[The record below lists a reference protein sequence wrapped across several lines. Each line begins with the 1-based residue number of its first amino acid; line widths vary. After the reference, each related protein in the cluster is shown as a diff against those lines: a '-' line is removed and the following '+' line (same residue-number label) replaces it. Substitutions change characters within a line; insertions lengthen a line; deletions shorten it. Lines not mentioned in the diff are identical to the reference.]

1 MKEATK
7 VVKIAGGNKAPRE
20 RGSFADTCK
29 MVSKMSLYLLAF
41 LLPIMFLPWT
51 ANVLDFNKQALLVF
65 LVFISVFAWLLN
77 VLISGRVRIN
87 ISLVHIPVGV
97 LFLVYLVSTIFSS
110 WRYGS
115 FWGWPLVTSE
125 SLITII
131 CLVLLY
137 FLVVNMLERKETF
150 HFLAFTVFSSGIA
163 ALYGALQVLGVYII
177 PIGFTKSQTFNS
189 LGSVNMLA
197 ITAAAILPLAIMM
210 IIASKKKTY
219 RILFGIS
226 AAVFAAILLIINFYI
241 AWWLV
246 IAGSALIFIF
256 GMQRRDLFDSRWLI
270 LPMFFLA
277 VGLLFAFFRFSIPGL
292 PQMPVEYSLKQGP
305 SLQIVTKVLQENPVI
320 GTGPGT
326 FSYVF
331 ERFKDISFNQSDL
344 WNSTF
349 SWASSRFLTVLA
361 TVGAL
366 GGLAMIAV
374 LAAFLIYGVLFLFRK
389 KEMENYSFNWSLS
402 LGAFISFIVISV
414 SYFLYSSNLT
424 LDFVYFALVASF
436 MALVYPDKKE
446 FELKPS
452 SLITLMFTFAITV
465 VFVFGLG
472 LFILEGQRYV
482 SSVDYLSGVT
492 LWQTNQT
499 ESALTKLER
508 AASIS
513 PGVDVYWRE
522 IAQAYLNNIS
532 IVANDTTL
540 SDQDKRQAVQSSINK
555 AVNAGKVSSD
565 TNPADVANW
574 SARGF
579 VYQNMIGTV
588 GGTKD
593 WAVESYKEAIKLD
606 PTNPFYPTQ
615 AGISILANVALLGD
629 DQKQEKED
637 ELNQA
642 ADFFN
647 QAIQLKS
654 DYAPAHFQLA
664 RVYLA
669 QGKQDEMVQ
678 SLENAKAAAPFD
690 VGLAFQLGLVYY
702 QKQDYQKAKTELERA
717 VVLNPNYAN
726 ALYFLGLTYYQL
738 GQKDSAISVFEKI
751 LQLNP
756 GHELATQVLA
766 NMKAGRDALAG
777 VSQTGTNVPIDQSA
791 PEQQPGDQ
799 GQPAVGE

>member
-1 MKEATK
+1 MKETAK
-7 VVKIAGGNKAPRE
+7 VVKIAGGKTPKE
-20 RGSFADTCK
+20 KGSFADTCK
-29 MVSKMSLYLLAF
+29 KVSKMSLYLLAF
-41 LLPIMFLPWT
+41 LLPILFLPWT
-51 ANVLDFNKQALLVF
+51 ANVLDFNKQALLIF

-77 VLISGRVRIN
+77 VLISGRVKIN
-87 ISLVHIPVGV
+87 LSLVHITVGV
-97 LFLVYLVSTIFSS
+97 LFLVYLVSTILSS

-125 SLITII
+125 SLITVI

-137 FLVVNMLERKETF
+137 FLIVNILERKEVF
-150 HFLAFTVFSSGIA
+150 HFLSFLVFSTGIA
-163 ALYGALQVLGVYII
+163 GLYGILQLFGAYIM
-177 PIGFTKSQTFNS
+177 PIGFTRTQNFNS
-189 LGSVNMLA
+189 VGSVNMLG
-197 ITAAAILPLAIMM
+197 IIAAVLLPLAMMM
-210 IIASKKKTY
+210 IIASKKKAY
-219 RILFGIS
+219 RILFAIVGI
-226 AAVFAAILLIINFYI
+226 VFALTLFILNFYI

-246 IAGSALIFIF
+246 IAGSALVFIF

-292 PQMPVEYSLKQGP
+292 PQMPVEYFLKQGP
-305 SLQIVTKVLQENPVI
+305 TLDIATKVLQENPVI

-326 FSYVF
+326 FSYAF
-331 ERFKDISFNQSDL
+331 ARFKDISFNQSDL
-344 WNSTF
+344 WNTSF
-349 SWASSRFLTVLA
+349 PWGASKFLTVLA

-366 GGLAMIAV
+366 GGLAMVA
-374 LAAFLIYGVLFLFRK
+374 LLLAFLVYGVLFLLK
-389 KEMENYSFNWSLS
+389 KREMDNYAFNWSLS
-402 LGAFISFIVISV
+402 LGIFISFAVLSI

-436 MALVYPDKKE
+436 VALIYPVRKE

-452 SLITLMFTFAITV
+452 SLVTLMFTFAITV

-482 SSVDYLSGVT
+482 SSVDYLSGIT
-492 LWQTNQT
+492 LWQNNQT
-499 ESALTKLER
+499 DASLVKLER
-508 AASIS
+508 AVSIS
-513 PGVDVYWRE
+513 PGVDLYWRE
-522 IAQAYLNNIS
+522 LSQAYLNNIN
-532 IVANDTTL
+532 IVANNQDL
-540 SDQDKRQAVQSSINK
+540 SDQDKRQAVQTSINK

-565 TNPADVANW
+565 TNPANVEDW

-593 WAVESYKEAIKLD
+593 WAVEAYKEAAKLA

-615 AGISILANVALLGD
+615 AGIAILSNIALLGD
-629 DQKQEKED
+629 DQKQEKDD
-637 ELNQA
+637 ELQEA

-669 QGKQDEMVQ
+669 QGKQDEMVA
-678 SLENAKAAAPFD
+678 SLENAKQAAPFD

-702 QKQDYQKAKTELERA
+702 QKQDYAKAKTELERA

-726 ALYFLGLTYYQL
+726 ALYFLGLTYYEL
-738 GQKDSAISVFEKI
+738 DQKDMAIAVFEKI

-777 VSQTGTNVPIDQSA
+777 VSGTESTVPIEQPA
-791 PEQQPGDQ
+791 PEDQQTAP
-799 GQPAVGE
+799 EE